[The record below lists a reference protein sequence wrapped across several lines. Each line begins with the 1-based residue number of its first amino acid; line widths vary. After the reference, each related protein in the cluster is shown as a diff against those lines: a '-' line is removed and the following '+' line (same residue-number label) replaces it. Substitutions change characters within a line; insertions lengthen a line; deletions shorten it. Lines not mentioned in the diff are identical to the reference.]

1 MRWICDLFCDMLLD
15 GKEITDPS
23 NQNERRD
30 CMERSVIES
39 VMYTYVGDDGQF
51 NRFLKSVIQEYVSDE
66 MTAPMPAENETADQE
81 KSA

>member
-1 MRWICDLFCDMLLD
+1 MD
-15 GKEITDPS
+15 
-23 NQNERRD
+23 
-30 CMERSVIES
+30 RSVIES

>member
-1 MRWICDLFCDMLLD
+1 MLLD
-15 GKEITDPS
+15 DKKITDPS

-39 VMYTYVGDDGQF
+39 VMYTYVGDDGAF

-66 MTAPMPAENETADQE
+66 MTATISAEQRTENN
-81 KSA
+81 